1 MRDGEPGQ
9 LEDAASGS
17 QRVETALSR
26 LAELDSVGF
35 EESVEVYEG
44 IQLSL
49 SAALDGDE
57 EPPPTPQ
64 QLA

>member
-9 LEDAASGS
+9 LEDALNGS

-35 EESVEVYEG
+35 ERSVEVYED

-57 EPPPTPQ
+57 EPTPQ
-64 QLA
+64 QVT

>member
-9 LEDAASGS
+9 LEDAPSVS

-35 EESVEVYEG
+35 ERSVEVYED

-49 SAALDGDE
+49 SAALEGDE
-57 EPPPTPQ
+57 EPSPTPQ

>member
-9 LEDAASGS
+9 LEGAPSGS

-35 EESVEVYEG
+35 ERSVEIYED

-57 EPPPTPQ
+57 EPAPTPQ
-64 QLA
+64 QVT

>member
-9 LEDAASGS
+9 LEDAPSVS

-35 EESVEVYEG
+35 EESVEVYED

-57 EPPPTPQ
+57 EPPPPPQ
-64 QLA
+64 QLT